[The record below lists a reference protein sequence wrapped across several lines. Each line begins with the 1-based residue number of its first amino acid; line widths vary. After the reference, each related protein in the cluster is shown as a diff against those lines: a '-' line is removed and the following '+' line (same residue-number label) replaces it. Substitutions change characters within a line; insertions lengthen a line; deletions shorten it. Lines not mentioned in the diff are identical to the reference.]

1 MQTRV
6 IRLSIETTAST
17 LPQQRQAVS
26 FADCYCLHCK
36 KLAMYRVNGLCEECC
51 GLTPL
56 APDRLAALP
65 SVANPLQASRLAEVS
80 PATIG
85 GR

>member
-6 IRLSIETTAST
+6 TRLCIETTALN

-51 GLTPL
+51 GLTS
-56 APDRLAALP
+56 RAADLP
-65 SVANPLQASRLAEVS
+65 PAASLVENNAKAANR
-80 PATIG
+80 
-85 GR
+85 